1 MNHKPRWWGD
11 LKLDQLHPA
20 STTTQ
25 VSSDGTNVR
34 YRYAAAHR
42 PLSALHPP
50 RAFSMFTVTSRP
62 FTRRSR
68 APIKRRRKSAPRDE
82 ARAWHPSRDGWQNTS
97 RIDAAARRHA
107 CHAET
112 GARRV
117 AWSCVYSAALSSP
130 WYGTVRYRQC
140 HCATACCH
148 AEMHTPRTLR
158 GSRRTCKRLIL

>member
-1 MNHKPRWWGD
+1 MNHEPRWWGD

-25 VSSDGTNVR
+25 VSSDSTNVR

-50 RAFSMFTVTSRP
+50 RAISMFTVTSRP

-82 ARAWHPSRDGWQNTS
+82 ARAWHPSRDGWQTLPASMLLHVATPVTLRLVRDAS
-97 RIDAAARRHA
+97 RGPVSILQH
-107 CHAET
+107 
-112 GARRV
+112 
-117 AWSCVYSAALSSP
+117 SQAL
-130 WYGTVRYRQC
+130 GTAQCDTDNATVRLRAAMRRC
-140 HCATACCH
+140 TRRARCEGR
-148 AEMHTPRTLR
+148 AERAR
-158 GSRRTCKRLIL
+158 D